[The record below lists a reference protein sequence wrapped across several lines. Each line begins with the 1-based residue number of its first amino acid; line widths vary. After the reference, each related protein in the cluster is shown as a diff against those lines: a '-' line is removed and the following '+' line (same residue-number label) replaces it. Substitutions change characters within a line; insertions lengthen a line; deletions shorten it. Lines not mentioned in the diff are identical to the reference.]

1 MDPNESFH
9 NIIMILE
16 LIFMKFQVG
25 MEKMAEKLRGFVMWG
40 GRCTLYVDQRSTSVD
55 FFANWI
61 LKSSKISLN
70 FFRTK
75 NLH

>member
-25 MEKMAEKLRGFVMWG
+25 MEKMAEKLRGFVMWVADV
-40 GRCTLYVDQRSTSVD
+40 LYM
-55 FFANWI
+55 
-61 LKSSKISLN
+61 L
-70 FFRTK
+70 TK
-75 NLH
+75 GQQVLTFL